1 MKKTIKNIF
10 AIMTIS
16 LLISSCNFGHYHH
29 LNLVRP
35 DKTTPPTVV
44 KKTVPKI
51 SIIEASSHGK
61 NIITNESE
69 KFSFIDIHNQIEGN
83 NIKNAEVIEVKNE
96 ETQNNFISEKVITN
110 PTKINLKQLKQE
122 IKKQIKENKNKPQN
136 TDSSP
141 LGTIGWVFIILGLVF
156 VLLVSILIG
165 ILFMLVGL
173 LFVVAGKQ

>member
-1 MKKTIKNIF
+1 MKKTTKNIF

-35 DKTTPPTVV
+35 DKTPPPTVV

-51 SIIEASSHGK
+51 SIIEASSHGN
-61 NIITNESE
+61 NIFTNESE
-69 KFSFIDIHNQIEGN
+69 KLSFIDIHNQIEGN
-83 NIKNAEVIEVKNE
+83 NIKNAEVIDLKNE
-96 ETQNNFISEKVITN
+96 ESKNNFISEKVTSN
-110 PTKINLKQLKQE
+110 PPKNNLKQLKQE
-122 IKKQIKENKNKPQN
+122 LKKQIKENKNKSQN

-156 VLLVSILIG
+156 VLLVNILIG

-173 LFVVAGKQ
+173 LFVVAGK

>member
-1 MKKTIKNIF
+1 MKKTSKNIF

-16 LLISSCNFGHYHH
+16 LMISSCNFGHYHH
-29 LNLVRP
+29 LNLVRV
-35 DKTTPPTVV
+35 DKNPPTVIV

-51 SIIEASSHGK
+51 SIIKASSHG
-61 NIITNESE
+61 NIIITSESE
-69 KFSFIDIHNQIEGN
+69 KLSFIDIHNQIEGN
-83 NIKNAEVIEVKNE
+83 NIKNDEVIELKNE
-96 ETQNNFISEKVITN
+96 ETKNTFISQKVTSN
-110 PTKINLKQLKQE
+110 SKKINLKQLKQE
-122 IKKQIKENKNKPQN
+122 LKKQIEENKNKPQN

-173 LFVVAGKQ
+173 LFVVADK